1 MKGFIKISLYILL
14 FIFLAILSSYLTFW
28 VMGSKKTVTVPD
40 LRGQSLVEANKAL
53 LSKRLYL
60 KIGGEDFS
68 TEVPTGYIIRQEI
81 PPDNKIKEGRTI
93 RVIISKGPRIYYMPS
108 FVGFNL
114 DEARELAIK
123 KSIKIRKII
132 KVHSDSFEKGTV
144 IAQRPAPEEKGSD
157 NITFLLSKGP
167 FQTLYS
173 CPDFTK
179 LSLDEA
185 KALSDRLGIELEL
198 IDYGSV
204 IAEQT
209 PPPGSII
216 RKGESVKLKLKYEE
230 EQEIR
235 WL

>member
-1 MKGFIKISLYILL
+1 MKGFIKISLYISL

>member
-1 MKGFIKISLYILL
+1 MKGFIKISLYISL
-14 FIFLAILSSYLTFW
+14 FIFLAIVSSYLTFW

-40 LRGQSLVEANKAL
+40 LRGQSLVEANKEL

-132 KVHSDSFEKGTV
+132 KVHSESFEKGTV

-167 FQTLYS
+167 FPTLYS

-185 KALSDRLGIELEL
+185 KALSDRMGIDIEL

-216 RKGESVKLKLKYEE
+216 RRGESVKLRLKYEE

>member
-1 MKGFIKISLYILL
+1 MKGFIKISLYISL
-14 FIFLAILSSYLTFW
+14 FIFLAIVSSYLTFW

-40 LRGQSLVEANKAL
+40 LRGQSLVEANKEL

-108 FVGFNL
+108 FVGLNL

-132 KVHSDSFEKGTV
+132 KVHSGSFEKVTV

-167 FQTLYS
+167 FQTRYS

-179 LSLDEA
+179 MSLDEA
-185 KALSDRLGIELEL
+185 KALAGRLGIDLEL
-198 IDYGSV
+198 IDYGSL

-216 RKGESVKLKLKYEE
+216 RRGESVKLRLKYEE

>member
-1 MKGFIKISLYILL
+1 MKGIIKITLYISL
-14 FIFLAILSSYLTFW
+14 FIFLAIVSSYVTFW

-40 LRGQSLVEANKAL
+40 LRGKSLVEANKVL

-68 TEVPTGYIIRQEI
+68 TDVPTGYIIRQEI

-93 RVIISKGPRIYYMPS
+93 RVIISKGPRIYYMPT
-108 FVGFNL
+108 FVGLNL

-123 KSIKIRKII
+123 KNIKIKKII
-132 KVHSDSFEKGTV
+132 KVHSDSFDKGIV

-157 NITFLLSKGP
+157 NITLLLSRGP
-167 FQTLYS
+167 FKILYV

-179 LSLDEA
+179 MSLDEA
-185 KALSDRLGIELEL
+185 KDLADRMGIELEL
-198 IDYGSV
+198 IDYGSL

-216 RKGESVKLKLKYEE
+216 RKGESVKLRLKYEE